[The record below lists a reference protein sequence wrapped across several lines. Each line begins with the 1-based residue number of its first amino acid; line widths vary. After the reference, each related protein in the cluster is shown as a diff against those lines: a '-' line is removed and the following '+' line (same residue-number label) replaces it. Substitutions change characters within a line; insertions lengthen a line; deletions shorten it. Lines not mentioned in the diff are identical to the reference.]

1 MKRRKLILLLLPLV
15 EFGLL
20 GLREIV
26 KYHYPMTFKYD
37 YRIDYYGIER
47 YCEKLFKDRVD
58 NLTKP
63 IFWESNLYIGKPG
76 EASEAINEIKKIKVG
91 NDIIAGDVIYVY
103 NEDHLLSQIALKTP
117 YDANLEHKLIS
128 YYGEEHIYC
137 FSKGYKRYD
146 RLWMTKD
153 CFIKIGKDKDYG
165 DGKYYL
171 YIIIEAFE
179 GTSFI
184 SYHDEKKLEEDS
196 RFTWKKAKKMTE
208 EK

>member
-1 MKRRKLILLLLPLV
+1 MKRRKLILLLLLLV
-15 EFGLL
+15 ELGLV

-26 KYHYPMTFKYD
+26 KYQYPMTFKD
-37 YRIDYYGIER
+37 DWIDYYEIEK
-47 YCEKLFKDRVD
+47 YCEKLFEDRVD

-103 NEDHLLSQIALKTP
+103 NEDHLLSKIALKTP

-128 YYGEEHIYC
+128 YYGEEHLYC
-137 FSKGYKRYD
+137 FSKMHKRYD

-153 CFIKIGKDKDYG
+153 CFIKIGRDKDYG
-165 DGKYYL
+165 DGKYDL

-179 GTSFI
+179 STSYI
-184 SYHDEKKLEEDS
+184 SYYDEKKLEENS
-196 RFTWKKAKKMTE
+196 SFTWEKAKKMTE

>member
-1 MKRRKLILLLLPLV
+1 M
-15 EFGLL
+15 
-20 GLREIV
+20 REIV
-26 KYHYPMTFKYD
+26 KYQYPMTFKD
-37 YRIDYYGIER
+37 DWIDYYEIEK
-47 YCEKLFKDRVD
+47 YCEKLFEDRVD

-103 NEDHLLSQIALKTP
+103 NEDHLLSKIALKTP

-128 YYGEEHIYC
+128 YYGEEHLYC
-137 FSKGYKRYD
+137 FSKMHKRYD

-153 CFIKIGKDKDYG
+153 CFIKIGRDKDYG
-165 DGKYYL
+165 DGKYDL

-179 GTSFI
+179 STSYI
-184 SYHDEKKLEEDS
+184 SYYDEKKLEENS
-196 RFTWKKAKKMTE
+196 SFTWEKAKKMTE

>member
-1 MKRRKLILLLLPLV
+1 MKRRKLILLLLLLV
-15 EFGLL
+15 ELGLV

-26 KYHYPMTFKYD
+26 KYQYPMTFKD
-37 YRIDYYGIER
+37 DWIDYYEIEK
-47 YCEKLFKDRVD
+47 YCEKLFEDRVD

-103 NEDHLLSQIALKTP
+103 NDDHLLSKIALKTP

-128 YYGEEHIYC
+128 YYGEEHLYC
-137 FSKGYKRYD
+137 FSKMHKRYD

-153 CFIKIGKDKDYG
+153 CFIKIGRDKDYG
-165 DGKYYL
+165 DGKYDL

-179 GTSFI
+179 STSYI
-184 SYHDEKKLEEDS
+184 SYYDEKKLEENS
-196 RFTWKKAKKMTE
+196 SFTWEKAKKMTE